1 MKIAILTQPLGKNYG
16 GILQAYALQQIL
28 QSLGHEAVIINRVD
42 NYPSFKLLIWRFASF
57 VKCFIAKYLKNDR
70 SIRLI
75 SPLSLEYITDTRLV
89 YDYSELN
96 EFIYRNI
103 IRTKEIRSSN
113 KLRRYILR
121 NGYEAIVVGSDQVWR
136 EEYSPCI
143 TDFFGGFLQN
153 NDRLKLIA
161 YAASFGLDI
170 LPISAGESNLC
181 GHLLKRFTAV
191 SVRERSA
198 VNLIKNI
205 WGIESRLVLDPTL
218 LLDKISYERLTNG
231 LITDNYTDIFC
242 YLLDESLEKRQ
253 IVQKVS
259 NTRGSNIR
267 KILLYPQNINGSA
280 GKLSSITQ
288 WLDAINKSQFV
299 VTDSYHGC
307 VFSIIFKKPFIV
319 IANRKRGIDRFKTL
333 LDLVH
338 LSHRMIY
345 TANELTNDL
354 IEEEVDY
361 SAVGAVIERYKRD
374 SINFLINEL
383 TK

>member
-113 KLRRYILR
+113 KLRRYLLR

-170 LPISAGESNLC
+170 EVIEESGLSQD
-181 GHLLKRFTAV
+181 KKFVVEV
-191 SVRERSA
+191 SV
-198 VNLIKNI
+198 
-205 WGIESRLVLDPTL
+205 VLE
-218 LLDKISYERLTNG
+218 DKTVLKLG
-231 LITDNYTDIFC
+231 
-242 YLLDESLEKRQ
+242 
-253 IVQKVS
+253 
-259 NTRGSNIR
+259 RGEGRN
-267 KILLYPQNINGSA
+267 KKAAQEA
-280 GKLSSITQ
+280 AAK
-288 WLDAINKSQFV
+288 DA
-299 VTDSYHGC
+299 
-307 VFSIIFKKPFIV
+307 
-319 IANRKRGIDRFKTL
+319 
-333 LDLVH
+333 
-338 LSHRMIY
+338 
-345 TANELTNDL
+345 
-354 IEEEVDY
+354 
-361 SAVGAVIERYKRD
+361 YKR
-374 SINFLINEL
+374 
-383 TK
+383 KAGQ